1 MNIVE
6 EYMLPELADLGKKA
20 FKNQL
25 KNVKKMSVIEASP
38 NNDGYYD
45 DTNWMII
52 NFKNV
57 KMDQH

>member
-25 KNVKKMSVIEASP
+25 KNVKKMSVIESSP

-45 DTNWMII
+45 DTN
-52 NFKNV
+52 
-57 KMDQH
+57 